1 MPFVQDY
8 QPHFTRSYFDI
19 TPKKKKTQY
28 KKNKLSQE
36 FDKLFF
42 HFLVI
47 LKYDMPMIY
56 NKHEETLI
64 KYNIVQNMEQFKFK
78 NKDNICNHICY
89 EECIN
94 LRCLAC
100 LSSFFKVNIVFYYGN
115 VMIQMIDN
123 EEGPLY
129 WINEKKEI
137 VSLKRDKYEE
147 WLQEDTYIIRDVS
160 KPLFSMS
167 HYKLDDLK
175 ELTKQLKLCIDDSN
189 TWKKK
194 DYYENIEEYLGR
206 VLF

>member
-8 QPHFTRSYFDI
+8 QPHFTRSYFDL
-19 TPKKKKTQY
+19 TKKNKKQQY

-42 HFLVI
+42 HFLII
-47 LKYDMPMIY
+47 LKYNIPIMY
-56 NKHEETLI
+56 NKHQERLI
-64 KYNIVQNMEQFKFK
+64 KYEIVQKMEHFKFK

-100 LSSFFKVNIVFYYGN
+100 LSSFFKVNVVFYFRN
-115 VMIQMIDN
+115 VMIQMIESKD
-123 EEGPLY
+123 GPLY
-129 WINEKKEI
+129 WINEKKEFI
-137 VSLKRDKYEE
+137 SLKRDKYEE
-147 WLQEDTYIIRDVS
+147 WLLENKYEIRDVS

-167 HYKLDDLK
+167 YYKLVELK
-175 ELTKQLKLCIDDSN
+175 EIMNQLGIDADEKN

-194 DYYENIEEYLGR
+194 DYYERIEDYLRR